1 MVFSITV
8 QSPPLFRI
16 PHSAF
21 PLPKPALQLRYSRII
36 VPPLQASR
44 PRIPNFPQD
53 DSNSVDDP
61 RKWRRTINSA
71 RGGIDDDYEDDGN
84 DDNDEEER
92 SLDLL
97 VRFLRNMFKKVSKRA
112 RTAVRSV
119 LPQAIS
125 TKLVGFSVNG
135 VLVLAFLWIFKA
147 FLEVVCTLGS
157 VVFVSILLIR
167 GVWSGVTYLQESRS
181 RKLNELDEEFHT
193 WNGAQPVA

>member
-1 MVFSITV
+1 MVFSIAV
-8 QSPPLFRI
+8 QYRPLFRS
-16 PHSAF
+16 PHSTI
-21 PLPKPALQLRYSRII
+21 PLPKPALRLRDPRII
-36 VPPLQASR
+36 VLPQQASR
-44 PRIPNFPQD
+44 SRIPNFPQD
-53 DSNSVDDP
+53 DSNWADDP

-71 RGGIDDDYEDDGN
+71 RSGIDDDYEDDGN

-167 GVWSGVTYLQESRS
+167 GVWSGVTYLQENRS
-181 RKLNELDEEFHT
+181 LKLNELDEEFRT
-193 WNGAQPVA
+193 WNGAQPVT